1 MTRTEFLTA
10 FLKKSMCPVLL
21 AAFLYN
27 VFFHLAVQYG
37 TVNYMY
43 LLMLCG
49 IPFGIR
55 FMFLLPV
62 FFGNLGAG
70 IAMTCFN
77 IAIGALI
84 GGFVLLWKLAVAV
97 WYNKLTVFVRRAC
110 RGVVIAIINENLQAL
125 FRFLRFGIENGDR
138 CPVGII

>member
-84 GGFVLLWKLAVAV
+84 GGFVLLWKFFHTPEIPCNNSYANPKAFL
-97 WYNKLTVFVRRAC
+97 YQ
-110 RGVVIAIINENLQAL
+110 ENDS
-125 FRFLRFGIENGDR
+125 IS
-138 CPVGII
+138 

>member
-1 MTRTEFLTA
+1 MQRDNRFVVKVTFPCYVMQLRPNLA
-10 FLKKSMCPVLL
+10 CLILPVSYTQLDV
-21 AAFLYN
+21 YKR
-27 VFFHLAVQYG
+27 Q
-37 TVNYMY
+37 
-43 LLMLCG
+43 
-49 IPFGIR
+49 PFGIR

-97 WYNKLTVFVRRAC
+97 WYVPVTVVRLIRA
-110 RGVVIAIINENLQAL
+110 
-125 FRFLRFGIENGDR
+125 
-138 CPVGII
+138 

>member
-77 IAIGALI
+77 IAIAALI

-97 WYNKLTVFVRRAC
+97 WYVPVTVVRLIRA
-110 RGVVIAIINENLQAL
+110 
-125 FRFLRFGIENGDR
+125 
-138 CPVGII
+138 